1 MIQSLSGF
9 FLARVWI
16 GLVEPRRNAL
26 PLPGLTLAVL
36 LFLCW
41 NLLGGSPAQALRP
54 TDPMPAN
61 LENGSQVFSAQCAA
75 CHMGGGNV
83 IRASRTLSQSD
94 LQAHLAAYRSDHLEA
109 IEDQVEHGKN
119 AMPAFAS
126 KLSEQDIADVA
137 AFVEEQAERGWGR

>member
-1 MIQSLSGF
+1 
-9 FLARVWI
+9 
-16 GLVEPRRNAL
+16 
-26 PLPGLTLAVL
+26 VL
-36 LFLCW
+36 LFLCLS
-41 NLLGGSPAQALRP
+41 LLGGSPALALRP
-54 TDPMPAN
+54 TDPVPAN
-61 LENGSQVFSAQCAA
+61 LENGSQVFSTQCAA

-83 IRASRTLSQSD
+83 IRANRTLSKTD

-109 IEDQVEHGKN
+109 IEEQVEHGKN